1 MTCTTLNMPF
11 GFNGMWR
18 SNTTGLSFMRNRWY
32 SPQLGQFMSHDP
44 LEYIDSYDLCAF
56 AKLDPINFWDPW
68 GTDAKD
74 TSCDAACHYCASGP

>member
-1 MTCTTLNMPF
+1 MPF